1 MYRSITTFS
10 LVLLAAF
17 APASPGAGES
27 ADSMTIVIGGG
38 SHAGTYKLPAANIM
52 CMLSNSGSSFSA
64 AYKDMEARKPNMI
77 SGAGINVDHVDGS
90 GPKTGEINITFGDPE
105 EKGDFTLEA
114 RVPDKGKHGFTYS
127 KSGKAV
133 TVSFDGRTNDG
144 VELHV
149 KAHCDDPMAFRA
161 PFDSRDTGGGA
172 TSLRPPIVLHRAA
185 YATSYD

>member
-1 MYRSITTFS
+1 MHRSILACS
-10 LVLLAAF
+10 LVLLGAF
-17 APASPGAGES
+17 ASPSPDARSE

-38 SHAGTYKLPAANIM
+38 SHAGTYKLPAANVV
-52 CMLSNSGSSFSA
+52 CMLTQSGMHFSA

-90 GPKTGEINITFGDPE
+90 GPKTGEINVTFGDPDE
-105 EKGDFTLEA
+105 MGGFTLEA

-133 TVSFDGRTNDG
+133 AVSFDGRTNDG

-149 KAHCDDPMAFRA
+149 KAHCDDPMAF
-161 PFDSRDTGGGA
+161 
-172 TSLRPPIVLHRAA
+172 
-185 YATSYD
+185 